1 MKTIKINNLN
11 VTDHE
16 GSGDPLIF
24 IHAFPMCSRM
34 WDEQVEF
41 FKNKYRVITYDTR
54 GLGYSNEIDSP
65 FFTMEDLAD
74 DLIGII
80 DELKLE
86 NVYACGIS
94 LGGYILLRAVLK
106 DQTKFKT
113 IILADTK
120 AEGENNESLIGRYE
134 SIKLIRDG
142 NKEEFAEGFIKKVLS
157 EESYNNEDLKNRIRE
172 IISWQTPEGMCAS
185 VMAIISRMNLTYDLE
200 KIEIPSLIICGE
212 KDILTPT
219 TKAFYMREYI
229 QNTSFKKIM
238 GAGHFTNMEKPD
250 EFNKAV
256 EEFLGKFE

>member
-1 MKTIKINNLN
+1 MKTLKINNLH
-11 VTDHE
+11 VTDYE
-16 GSGDPLIF
+16 GPGSPLIF

-34 WDEQVEF
+34 WDEQIEY
-41 FKNKYRVITYDTR
+41 FKNKFRVITYDTR
-54 GLGYSNEIDSP
+54 GLGYSTGIDSH
-65 FFTMEDLAD
+65 FFTMEDLAG

-86 NVYACGIS
+86 KVSACGIS

-106 DQTKFKT
+106 DQSKFKS

-120 AEGENNESLIGRYE
+120 AEDENNESLIGRYE
-134 SIKLIRDG
+134 TIKTIREG
-142 NKEEFAEGFIKKVLS
+142 RKEEFAEGFIKKVLS
-157 EESYNNEDLKNRIRE
+157 EESYKNEDLKSRIKE
-172 IISWQTPEGMCAS
+172 IISWQTSEGMCAS

-200 KIEIPSLIICGE
+200 KIETPSLIICGE

-238 GAGHFTNMEKPD
+238 NAGHFTNMEKPD
-250 EFNKAV
+250 EFNKSV
-256 EEFLGKFE
+256 EEFLGKG